1 MLTRHLYR
9 YDEVKQSLLYCIHV
23 QRIEEA
29 IFWTMELVD
38 SFCAEEILPL
48 CFQAWILGIGW
59 KGFGFLSLFQSI
71 LEKDEID
78 ENILYELVYSLA
90 HEKERDGSVYGLLM
104 KGVLVSSQIDRVV
117 PMMLEEQFKNL
128 SQEQQ
133 FLVSAIKQKK
143 ILLAWTFLRNRWSE
157 DTFTLLDSLCEDY
170 QKVAYTFLRSCSLFG
185 EKFLWEQRALLLLCL
200 CAEKGSF
207 KEKALKPLS
216 PSLVQ
221 VKEEWAALEGRRKRR
236 IHKILT
242 EAILWGTERSLQPNM
257 QTNMAELMDPRA
269 SLKGCPYWEEVAASM
284 GSWAHIRKV
293 DDLKEAFYDMYFPD
307 DIPDEWSSKD
317 REKSHGY
324 GLLIGTN
331 IANQQYK
338 GWKSFLNRL
347 PTLGLVSTTQECLQ
361 KYNWQYMSFA
371 EAYEK
376 TPYIEEWI
384 YEPIKKKIVVKK
396 MN

>member
-9 YDEVKQSLLYCIHV
+9 YDEVKQNLIYCIHV

-29 IFWTMELVD
+29 IFWTMELID
-38 SFCAEEILPL
+38 SFCAEDIVSL

-59 KGFGFLSLFQSI
+59 KGFGFLSLFESI
-71 LEKDEID
+71 LQNEEV
-78 ENILYELVYSLA
+78 EEATLYELVNTLL
-90 HEKERDGSVYGLLM
+90 HEKERDASVYGLLM
-104 KGVLVSSQIDRVV
+104 NGVLISSQVDRIV
-117 PMMLEEQFKNL
+117 PMVLDDKFRNL
-128 SQEQQ
+128 SSEKQ
-133 FLVSAIKQKK
+133 FLISTIKQKK
-143 ILLAWTFLRNRWSE
+143 ILLAWTFLRNHWSE
-157 DTFTLLDSLCEDY
+157 DTLILLDTLCNDY
-170 QKVAYTFLRSCSLFG
+170 QKEAYTFLRSCPLFG
-185 EKFLWEQRALLLLCL
+185 EKFLWEQRALLVLCL
-200 CAEKGSF
+200 CAEKNSF
-207 KEKALKPLS
+207 KEKTLKPLS
-216 PSLVQ
+216 SSIIQL
-221 VKEEWAALEGRRKRR
+221 KEEWGELEGRRKRR
-236 IHKILT
+236 VHKILT
-242 EAILWGTERSLQPNM
+242 EAILWGTARSLEPNT
-257 QTNMAELMDPRA
+257 QTNIGELMDPRR
-269 SLKGCPYWEEVAASM
+269 SLKGCPYWEEVATSM

-293 DDLKEAFYDMYFPD
+293 DELKEAFYDMYFPD

-338 GWKSFLNRL
+338 GWKSFLYKL
-347 PTLGLVSTTQECLQ
+347 PSLGLVSLTQECLQ

-376 TPYIEEWI
+376 TPSIENWT